1 MKNLFKFLVPVI
13 AFSLILVSCRNDE
26 ETTPN
31 IPVTGVT
38 LSPATAT
45 LYIDA
50 DGPLGL
56 TATVLPENATNRNVT
71 WSSSNPAAAT
81 VENGIVTP
89 VAEGY
94 TTITVTTAE
103 GDFSA
108 TSVITVSTIDIPVT
122 GVSLDL
128 VSATSV
134 YGDALTLT
142 ATVYPSDATYQA
154 VTWASSNPA
163 VATVVDGVVTSVSVG
178 AARITVTTNDGT
190 HTASATISV
199 VQTQRG
205 CNTADPTWGT
215 EGLGT
220 ITWGSMDNTDIET
233 GTTTIPG
240 TDERADQIWSA
251 GVFAAACRDR
261 EEFEG
266 GSEQGNVFASC
277 RRANTEITGHFFSW
291 CAIVRFA
298 DVLCPY
304 PWRVPTTYDFSELDM
319 NLGGTGNRRAGPGAA
334 NIIDG
339 LNPVQ
344 QIAQWYLGAT
354 GTGATPEIG
363 GIWQGAR
370 FTGTAVVPNA
380 NWSVYW
386 SQSEGPNDQGIHF
399 ILNPG
404 GPPMQAGVI
413 DSGMLGAKFQGFVV
427 RCVRN

>member
-1 MKNLFKFLVPVI
+1 MKNLFKFLSPVI
-13 AFSLILVSCRNDE
+13 AFSLVLVSCRNDNE
-26 ETTPN
+26 NDNGNVVTPE
-31 IPVTGVT
+31 IPVASVA
-38 LSPATAT
+38 LSHTSAT
-45 LYIDA
+45 LVA
-50 DGPLGL
+50 
-56 TATVLPENATNRNVT
+56 NA
-71 WSSSNPAAAT
+71 
-81 VENGIVTP
+81 E
-89 VAEGY
+89 EG
-94 TTITVTTAE
+94 
-103 GDFSA
+103 
-108 TSVITVSTIDIPVT
+108 
-122 GVSLDL
+122 
-128 VSATSV
+128 
-134 YGDALTLT
+134 ALTLT
-142 ATVYPSDATYQA
+142 ATISPADATDQTL
-154 VTWASSNPA
+154 VWTSSNPA
-163 VATVVDGVVTSVSVG
+163 VATVENGVVTLTPEAEGGGV
-178 AARITVTTNDGT
+178 ANITVTVGGQ
-190 HTASATISV
+190 TASTGIAV